1 MKRPLALWKSLVSE
15 KTVNKE
21 TLLEMIFFLWT
32 AENEVW
38 FPILFIRILNPL
50 HVSITNTF
58 HVCICLVLQP
68 PFPVPSS
75 SALSTP
81 YFLRNLPPSL
91 PSGTCLCPQCFPSRS
106 APLCGPAIPLP
117 PPTFLSSVWVSVWGK
132 LGYIKVSFLYPD
144 DRPG

>member
-1 MKRPLALWKSLVSE
+1 MRRPLVLWKCLVSE

-38 FPILFIRILNPL
+38 FLTLFFFCILNPV
-50 HVSITNTF
+50 HVSITNITK
-58 HVCICLVLQP
+58 VCICLVLQP

-81 YFLRNLPPSL
+81 
-91 PSGTCLCPQCFPSRS
+91 
-106 APLCGPAIPLP
+106 
-117 PPTFLSSVWVSVWGK
+117 
-132 LGYIKVSFLYPD
+132 
-144 DRPG
+144 